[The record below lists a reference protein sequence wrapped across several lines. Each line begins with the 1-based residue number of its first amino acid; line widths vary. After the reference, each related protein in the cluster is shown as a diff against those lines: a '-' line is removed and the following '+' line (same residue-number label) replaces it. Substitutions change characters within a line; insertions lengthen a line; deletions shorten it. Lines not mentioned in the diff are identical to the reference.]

1 MVKIVVTKIRD
12 KFYSAQVTGQGP
24 LAVGKSKS
32 KALRN
37 LQKAVEIKEK
47 ALQKE
52 INKIS
57 YLADKISNLAEKFQD
72 SEG

>member
-1 MVKIVVTKIRD
+1 MAKIVVTKIRD

-24 LAVGKSKS
+24 LAVGKSKT
-32 KALRN
+32 KALRR
-37 LQKAVEIKEK
+37 LQKAVEIKERE
-47 ALQKE
+47 LQKE

-57 YLADKISNLAEKFQD
+57 DLADKISDLAEKFQY